1 MPISQKEIE
10 KDKKIKAEIN
20 KFKKIFKNLP
30 EDKKVIAERL
40 YQQAAFML
48 ITLEE
53 LKSKVKKDGSIIETI
68 NGNGFE
74 VKAEH
79 PAQKSFN
86 IMIKNYNATIKLLID
101 LLSET
106 EDEKDALMEFLERD
120 SK

>member
-1 MPISQKEIE
+1 MEDVVCRQPAILGG
-10 KDKKIKAEIN
+10 
-20 KFKKIFKNLP
+20 IFMNN
-30 EDKKVIAERL
+30 
-40 YQQAAFML
+40 Q
-48 ITLEE
+48 T
-53 LKSKVKKDGSIIETI
+53 
-68 NGNGFE
+68 GFE